1 MMESLNKL
9 INQNNQV
16 ILFDIANQ
24 LENIASNL
32 LGMGDIDCAIKQ
44 IKNIIFILNKLN
56 NDTQKNFEAIRND
69 IKQLNKNVSN
79 NFKLLLSNKSKNN
92 KDIFETKT
100 ENYSGGDKY
109 IGQLKNGIRE
119 GKGIYYYANGA
130 KYEGDF
136 KNGLAEGKGS
146 MD

>member
-32 LGMGDIDCAIKQ
+32 LGMGGIDCAIKQ

-119 GKGIYYYANGA
+119 RKRYI
-130 KYEGDF
+130 
-136 KNGLAEGKGS
+136 LLC
-146 MD
+146 

>member
-92 KDIFETKT
+92 KDIFE
-100 ENYSGGDKY
+100 N
-109 IGQLKNGIRE
+109 KNRE
-119 GKGIYYYANGA
+119 L
-130 KYEGDF
+130 F
-136 KNGLAEGKGS
+136 WRR
-146 MD
+146 

>member
-1 MMESLNKL
+1 
-9 INQNNQV
+9 
-16 ILFDIANQ
+16 
-24 LENIASNL
+24 
-32 LGMGDIDCAIKQ
+32 MGDIDCAINQ

-79 NFKLLLSNKSKNN
+79 NFKLLLSKNSKNN

-119 GKGIYYYANGA
+119 RKGIYYYANGA

-136 KNGLAEGKGS
+136 KNGLAEGKDS
-146 MD
+146 MDYTNGNKYT